1 VGGIG
6 IVSILQRTDEPKQVI
21 GLLKKHRP
29 RWFPVGT
36 EPGNGLQRFGAR
48 SEAHPLQS
56 IKTNPHQQ

>member
-21 GLLKKHRP
+21 GLLKKHRSQ
-29 RWFPVGT
+29 RF
-36 EPGNGLQRFGAR
+36 PGNGLQRFGAR